1 MSYGACGALLTSRI
15 ALLDCFIVMVLL
27 YFCHYVVEYLA
38 IEKEYHD
45 TVILLK
51 ILLDLAPVIRF
62 TSCVQRNLFSE

>member
-1 MSYGACGALLTSRI
+1 MSYGACGAPLTARI

-27 YFCHYVVEYLA
+27 YFCHYVVEYLG

-51 ILLDLAPVIRF
+51 SLIDLAPVTRF